1 MSWRWLVLSLLT
13 LAVVVSAIG
22 VVYSR
27 HQHRVAFAQLSALER
42 SRDEL
47 NIEFDRPIEPDEAR
61 AVLIAARAVDAARDK
76 IDQVRV
82 RAQGTLYDISLQRAP
97 ARLPGK
103 R

>member
-1 MSWRWLVLSLLT
+1 MSWRWLALSLLT

-47 NIEFDRPIEPDEAR
+47 NIEFDRLQIEIATLADTGRIEQQAVSRLGMRFPEA
-61 AVLIAARAVDAARDK
+61 ADVVV
-76 IDQVRV
+76 VR
-82 RAQGTLYDISLQRAP
+82 P
-97 ARLPGK
+97 
-103 R
+103 